1 MLIENLKKIQDDPVY
16 YIDIEGN
23 IYNSDLKVLKPSI
36 RSDGTLCIGLQKKI
50 DGINKPHSKAIAR
63 LLLEHFV
70 RKPKSKEIVFYT
82 DNNKSNIDLF
92 NLKWGKRQDL
102 PVKRIYTN
110 GHPKTK
116 FDAETILK
124 VKARL
129 SEGVSQVA
137 IAKEFNMSETHVSGI
152 KHGTRGN
159 ISTTQDIGIKCLYTF
174 SHDVY
179 NARLEGMFVA
189 AKVDLKNAIGKTITV
204 NEDVIEL
211 SEHMFN
217 ELVVSDL
224 VIEGLLE
231 ATNNQISPGTIFGYN
246 PLNYLVESDE
256 DD

>member
-1 MLIENLKKIQDDPVY
+1 MLIENLKKIQNDPNY

-23 IYNSDLKVLKPSI
+23 IYNSDLKVLKPFIS
-36 RSDGTLCIGLQKKI
+36 SDGTLGIVLPKNI
-50 DGINKPHSKAIAR
+50 DGINKSQSKKIAR

-70 RKPKSKEIVFYT
+70 RKPKSNEIVFYI
-82 DNNKSNIDLF
+82 DDNKSNIDLS

-102 PVKRIYTN
+102 PVKRIYTKGN
-110 GHPKTK
+110 SNTK

-129 SEGVSQVA
+129 LEGVSQVA

-159 ISTTQDIGIKCLYTF
+159 ISATQNISIKSLYTF

-179 NARLEGMFVA
+179 NATLHGVFVA
-189 AKVDLKNAIGKTITV
+189 ARVDLKNAIGKTITI

-211 SEHMFN
+211 SEYMFN
-217 ELVVSDL
+217 ELTVSAL
-224 VIEGLLE
+224 VIESLLE
-231 ATNNQISPGTIFGYN
+231 ATNNKLSLSTICGYN
-246 PLNYLVESDE
+246 PLEYIEE
-256 DD
+256 E

>member
-23 IYNSDLKVLKPSI
+23 IYNSDLKVLKPFI
-36 RSDGTLCIGLQKKI
+36 ISDGTLRIVLQKKI
-50 DGINKPHSKAIAR
+50 DGINKPHAKAIAR

-82 DNNKSNIDLF
+82 DDNKSNIDLS

-102 PVKRIYTN
+102 PVKRIYTS

-137 IAKEFNMSETHVSGI
+137 IAKEFNMSEAHVSGI
-152 KHGTRGN
+152 KHGTGGN
-159 ISTTQDIGIKCLYTF
+159 ILATVSIKKLYTF
-174 SHDVY
+174 ILKDY
-179 NARLEGMFVA
+179 NTVLHGMFVA
-189 AKVDLKNAIGKTITV
+189 NEEDVNNAIGKMI
-204 NEDVIEL
+204 NIGNIYEEL
-211 SEHMFN
+211 SCNMIDE
-217 ELVVSDL
+217 VQVSKS
-224 VIEGLLE
+224 VIDAIVE
-231 ATNNQISPGTIFGYN
+231 TFKNQISPDTVFGYN
-246 PLNYLVESDE
+246 PMYYIEK
-256 DD
+256 